1 MKQVIIA
8 ENILQNVE
16 NSDTLFKRGGLTVY
30 PARSCEEILV
40 LHRTHNVDLIIS
52 DFALPQMGGEKL
64 CSLIRAD
71 TRLKDVSLLVVCNA
85 AAVTE
90 CRSAGANAVLS
101 APIDSIELFSR
112 VSELLLIS
120 QRQDMRAFL
129 HVSIVDERGR
139 LSFLGVSHNIS
150 ISGMLLET
158 EKELKI
164 GERLLCTFCISAREI
179 AADVIVTREVQV
191 AAGKFRYGVKFL
203 NLDTKSLIIIN
214 QFVMGRIKH

>member
-8 ENILQNVE
+8 ENVLQNVE
-16 NSDTLFKRGGLTVY
+16 NSDTLFKRGGLAVY

-71 TRLKDVSLLVVCNA
+71 TRLKDVSLLVVRNA

-101 APIDSIELFSR
+101 APIDSIEFFSAY
-112 VSELLLIS
+112 
-120 QRQDMRAFL
+120 QN
-129 HVSIVDERGR
+129 H
-139 LSFLGVSHNIS
+139 
-150 ISGMLLET
+150 
-158 EKELKI
+158 
-164 GERLLCTFCISAREI
+164 C
-179 AADVIVTREVQV
+179 
-191 AAGKFRYGVKFL
+191 
-203 NLDTKSLIIIN
+203 
-214 QFVMGRIKH
+214 

>member
-8 ENILQNVE
+8 ENVLQNVE

-30 PARSCEEILV
+30 PARFSEEILV

-64 CSLIRAD
+64 CSLIRGD
-71 TRLKDVSLLVVCNA
+71 SRLKDVSLLMVCNV

-90 CRSAGANAVLS
+90 CRSAGANAVLTT
-101 APIDSIELFSR
+101 PIDATELFSR

-120 QRQDMRAFL
+120 QRQDIRSFL
-129 HVSIVDERGR
+129 HVSVTEGKGR
-139 LSFLGVSHNIS
+139 ISFLGVSHNIS

-158 EKELKI
+158 EKKLKI
-164 GERLLCTFCISAREI
+164 GERLVCTFSISAREI
-179 AADVIVTREVQV
+179 VADVIVAREVKV
-191 AAGKFRYGVKFL
+191 APEKYRYGVKFL
-203 NLDTKSLIIIN
+203 NLDTKSLVIID